1 MFDQYQLFPSSLM
14 INLCNHGE
22 FPKIRECFKES
33 FYQRTNDFLKVLV
46 IIKKNMF
53 KREAK

>member
-1 MFDQYQLFPSSLM
+1 M

-22 FPKIRECFKES
+22 LPKIRECFKES

-53 KREAK
+53 KREAKQ